1 MCDPTYQG
9 NALNGNHLTGAMPKA
24 PVSGR
29 WFQTYFVQLV
39 QNAYPP
45 FKRDEK

>member
-1 MCDPTYQG
+1 MSG
-9 NALNGNHLTGAMPKA
+9 ALPGA

-29 WFQTYFVQLV
+29 WFQAQFVQLV

-45 FKRDEK
+45 FTP